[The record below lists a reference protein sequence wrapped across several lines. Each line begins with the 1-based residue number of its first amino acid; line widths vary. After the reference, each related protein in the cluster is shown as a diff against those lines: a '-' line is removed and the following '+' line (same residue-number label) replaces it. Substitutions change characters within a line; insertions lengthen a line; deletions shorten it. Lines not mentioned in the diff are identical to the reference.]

1 MAGIS
6 PGDGVV
12 PVEEAEPVLVE
23 IVRSGFVEGVH
34 RGRLVLL
41 EADGTVALRVGDPA
55 APLLPRSCSKP
66 MQATGLL
73 EAGLDL
79 HGELLAIAAG
89 SHAAAPIHIEAVRK
103 ILAGAGLADE
113 ALQTPAAVPGDEH
126 ALAAFH
132 RRGEAPAPIYFNCSG
147 KHAAMLAA
155 CVVNGW
161 PTETYLEPGHPV
173 QLACRAAIE
182 RLTGERITAEA
193 VDGCGA
199 PLLGTSLLGL
209 ARAVRACVLAE
220 PGTPERRVADA
231 MRAHPEY
238 VAGEQ
243 KLDTRAMR
251 AVPGLLVKTGAEAV
265 YAGALAN
272 GRALA
277 FKIDDGAQRA
287 LAPVLAEALRRLDV
301 PGADVADFGAA
312 PLLGGGRP
320 VGLLRPVFG

>member
-1 MAGIS
+1 MAVI
-6 PGDGVV
+6 PGDNGV
-12 PVEEAEPVLVE
+12 PDEAQPVLVE

-41 EADGTVALRVGDPA
+41 ESDGSVALSIGDPH
-55 APLLPRSCSKP
+55 APLLPRSCSKL
-66 MQATGLL
+66 MQATGML

-89 SHAAAPIHIEAVRK
+89 SHAAQPIHVEAVRK
-103 ILAGAGLADE
+103 ILAGAGLGE
-113 ALQTPAAVPGDEH
+113 QALQTPAAVPGDEE
-126 ALAAFH
+126 ALAQFH
-132 RRGEAPAPIYFNCSG
+132 RRGDDAAPIYYNCSG
-147 KHAAMLAA
+147 KHAAMLAT

-161 PTETYLEPGHPV
+161 PTETYLDPTHPL

-182 RLTGERITAEA
+182 RLTGEGIAAEA

-199 PLLGTSLLGL
+199 PLLGVSLLGL
-209 ARAVRACVLAE
+209 ARAVRASVLAE
-220 PGTPERRVADA
+220 PDTHERRVADA

-238 VAGEQ
+238 VAGEH
-243 KLDTRAMR
+243 KLDTLAMR
-251 AVPGLLVKTGAEAV
+251 SVPGLLVKTGAEAV
-265 YAGALAN
+265 YVGALAN

-277 FKIDDGAQRA
+277 FKIDDGNQRA

-301 PGADVADFGAA
+301 PDADVAAFGAA

-320 VGLLRPVFG
+320 VGMLRPVFG

>member
-1 MAGIS
+1 MPVI
-6 PGDGVV
+6 PGDTVV
-12 PVEEAEPVLVE
+12 PEDAQPVLVE

-41 EADGTVALRVGDPA
+41 ESDGSVALSIGDPEA
-55 APLLPRSCSKP
+55 ALLPRSCSKL
-66 MQATGLL
+66 MQAAGML

-89 SHAAAPIHIEAVRK
+89 SHAGAPIHVAAVRE
-103 ILAGAGLADE
+103 ILAGAGLGE
-113 ALQTPAAVPGDEH
+113 QALRTPAAVPADEQ
-126 ALAAFH
+126 ALAEFH
-132 RRGEAPAPIYFNCSG
+132 RRGEEPAPIYYNCSG
-147 KHAAMLAA
+147 KHAAMLAT

-161 PTETYLEPGHPV
+161 PTETYLDPAHPV

-182 RLTGERITAEA
+182 RLTGDRIAAEA

-199 PLLGTSLLGL
+199 PLLGVSLLGL
-209 ARAVRACVLAE
+209 ARAVRACVVAD
-220 PGTPERRVADA
+220 PATPERRVADA

-243 KLDTRAMR
+243 KLDTHAMR
-251 AVPGLLVKTGAEAV
+251 AVSGLLVKTGAEAV
-265 YAGALAN
+265 YVGALAT

-277 FKIDDGAQRA
+277 FKIDDGNQRA

-301 PGADVADFGAA
+301 PGAAVAEFGAA